1 MKPFTNY
8 SRIMLSI
15 VLLLLVIIGGFN
27 WYYDPYEIYHFPDN
41 DLTAIEK
48 PALETHLRLHK
59 AYAVKKIRPDS
70 ILIGTSRVLVGM
82 DPHNAVLPAGH
93 WYNLAL
99 TGASIYEILRYIQ
112 HANAA
117 RPLKTIVLDVE
128 YGSFDPYL
136 HHKPD
141 FDEARLAVD
150 RQGHANPV
158 FLKDYLRT
166 LFSYDALKDSLAL
179 AAGPGNLLQ
188 PILGDGSRENDFR
201 SVAQAGGHRALV
213 DGISERLLKI
223 YHQRQQHPI
232 DIEQKRADLYL
243 AYEQILRLAHRKGIN
258 LVMFVPPTHAV
269 YLEIRKMAGLWQDF
283 KDWREK
289 IVEINNR
296 VARETGQPPFPIWDF
311 SGFNEYTEEEVP
323 AEGELR
329 EMNWYWES
337 SHFKKQLGNI
347 IFRRMFAQHS
357 ADAGFSGGFGTLLD
371 LNTVP
376 LTNSR
381 LDEEEKNYSLSHK
394 GEISHLRKILGH
406 INQSDTAL

>member
-1 MKPFTNY
+1 
-8 SRIMLSI
+8 MLTI
-15 VLLLLVIIGGFN
+15 VLVLLVMIGGFN
-27 WYYDPYEIYHFPDN
+27 GYYDPYEIYHFPDN
-41 DLTAIEK
+41 DLAAIEK
-48 PALETHLRLHK
+48 PELESHLRLHK
-59 AYAVKKIRPDS
+59 AYVVKKVKPDS

-82 DPHNAVLPAGH
+82 DPHNSALPAGR

-112 HANAA
+112 HANAV

-141 FDEARLAVD
+141 FDETRLAVD
-150 RQGHANPV
+150 RQGNTNPV

-179 AAGPGNLLQ
+179 ATGPGDLLQ

-201 SVAQAGGHRALV
+201 SVVRAGGHRKLV
-213 DGISERLLKI
+213 DGISKRLLKI
-223 YHQRQQHPI
+223 YHQRQLHPI
-232 DIEQKRADLYL
+232 DIRQKRADLYL
-243 AYEQILRLAHRKGIN
+243 AYEQILRLAHRDRIN

-283 KDWREK
+283 KTWREK

-296 VARETGQPPFPIWDF
+296 VAREMNRPPFPIWDF

-337 SHFKKQLGNI
+337 SHFKRKLGDI

-357 ADAGFSGGFGTLLD
+357 ASAGFSGGFGTLLD

-376 LTNSR
+376 LTNR
-381 LDEEEKNYSLSHK
+381 KLDEEEKNYSLSHRD
-394 GEISHLRKILGH
+394 EIRHLRKILGH